1 MSVIKISNVFFIKIL
16 LQGRLT
22 NRIKVEESMW
32 TVDKDSKDIHINLE
46 KTKETMWKSVFEV
59 YIMDGPET

>member
-1 MSVIKISNVFFIKIL
+1 
-16 LQGRLT
+16 
-22 NRIKVEESMW
+22 MW

-59 YIMDGPET
+59 YITDGPET

>member
-1 MSVIKISNVFFIKIL
+1 MSVIKISNVFFIQIL